1 MEDDEEAARWSSPL
15 PDGPDRAHLPRRL
28 SISTT
33 PGTVMGSPLASSDDL
48 RRLASSSLISEMG
61 VEQHFAFLAEAVGR
75 EACRPTSRTTVVL
88 RDVNYKVRSGILW
101 IEAEG
106 PCVLC
111 MDPLWVLPA
120 ILNRMQTP
128 PIPQICVGVKTT
140 AFPTVYESVAD
151 PIKGLL
157 QGRRRKRAVTAL
169 NRVSAVLE
177 PNKLYLV
184 LGGPKS
190 GKTSLLKTIA
200 GASIAVSRVG
210 SVGQAGRCYGA
221 LTYANRSCIP
231 SMYTPGRIRKSR
243 RCVDFTGEVTYNG
256 STADQGAFD
265 LTSLA

>member
-1 MEDDEEAARWSSPL
+1 MPPDEEDDEEAACWPSPL

-33 PGTVMGSPLASSDDL
+33 PLTVMGSPLASSDDL

-75 EACRPTSRTTVVL
+75 EACRPTSRTTVML
-88 RDVNYKVRSGILW
+88 RDVNYKVRKFSRPAALACCAW
-101 IEAEG
+101 I
-106 PCVLC
+106 VLC
-111 MDPLWVLPA
+111 CVCTVVHSTKRNATHP
-120 ILNRMQTP
+120 NRAA
-128 PIPQICVGVKTT
+128 QICVGVKTT

-200 GASIAVSRVG
+200 GALCVLSRVG
-210 SVGQAGRCYGA
+210 WIGQAG
-221 LTYANRSCIP
+221 
-231 SMYTPGRIRKSR
+231 GRRLILL
-243 RCVDFTGEVTYNG
+243 VHH
-256 STADQGAFD
+256 
-265 LTSLA
+265 